1 MQEDLNSA
9 HNALGR
15 RERELWAAED
25 KNGPSRK
32 AANPWGVGVPYGSK
46 RSGR

>member
-15 RERELWAAED
+15 KERELWATED
-25 KNGPSRK
+25 ENGPRRK
-32 AANPWGVGVPYGSK
+32 AANPWQVDQTTNI
-46 RSGR
+46 